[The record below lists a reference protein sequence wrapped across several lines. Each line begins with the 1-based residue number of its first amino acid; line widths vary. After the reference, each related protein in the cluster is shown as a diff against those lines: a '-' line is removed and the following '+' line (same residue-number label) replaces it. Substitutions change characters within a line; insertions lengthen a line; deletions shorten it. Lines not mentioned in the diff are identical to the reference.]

1 MNMCKKTNE
10 LLRKQQRPAKNH
22 YVMLEAF
29 MINSI
34 LLMIFCWLQAM
45 LTDRLHRKSTSKKK
59 IQIKAWY
66 RIIGTGILSS
76 EEFHSKLCKSQ
87 RKTNYTQQNENSLDT
102 LASNLSYS

>member
-10 LLRKQQRPAKNH
+10 LLRKQQIRRANQLIRKQQRPAQNH

-34 LLMIFCWLQAM
+34 LLMIFCWVQAM

-66 RIIGTGILSS
+66 RIIGTGILSY
-76 EEFHSKLCKSQ
+76 EEFHSKTMQISEE
-87 RKTNYTQQNENSLDT
+87 NEL
-102 LASNLSYS
+102 